1 MRRMLV
7 AVLVSFSVAG
17 LAGAPAVRGSAP
29 PALPSAT
36 PAATCAAPAFASPR
50 YHPLGAFAA
59 GLAAADFNGDGR
71 TDLAVTN
78 WGSDL
83 VGSGVSVL
91 LGDGAGGFGPA
102 TTTPIGALDP
112 SGPAVGDLDGDARAD
127 VVVAT
132 FDDESIAAGL
142 SVLLGDGAGSL
153 GPPSSFPVGPGIAP
167 TSVLVVDVDGD
178 DDLDAIV
185 SSVRDDATFGGTV
198 HVLKGDGMGGF
209 GPPADLPV
217 AIYPTDLAVDDF
229 DHDGRLDLAVVNFGE
244 EPPPGGIEIRL
255 GDGAGGFGPPVSSH
269 AVRFPY
275 GVAGGDFDEDGEVDL
290 AVVTADPTAGGSAQ
304 LLLGDGTG
312 RFGPPTAFP
321 TFFGAFALEPVDV
334 TGDGHLDLVVSGYYP
349 QGSFYLIGV
358 LLGDG
363 RGGLGAPAPFAVD
376 GLGPAVADF
385 DADGRRDVAVGGG
398 ELFTRGHAALLLSM
412 CGNVADLAVSLD
424 DSPDPVAMGQQ
435 VTYTLQVVN
444 EGPDAASATAGVTL
458 PPGVAFVSASAS
470 VGNCLSELP
479 PDRTARCALGDLDP
493 VPPGNARTVTVVARA
508 EEGGLKEVTGTA
520 VTSVL
525 DPDPANDAETE
536 TTRVTVLGGA
546 GLTIVGAPGGALL
559 TWRAGDLQAGYVVG
573 RIAGGVRTRF
583 PPEGML
589 PPETTSFV
597 DSTAVAGQI
606 NCYQVAPMTGEGT
619 GLGLSDVL
627 CIAPDTAAPPGTL
640 GDLRLRL
647 VPPGL
652 AELTWSPFGGQTLYV
667 LREYRA
673 GGPGQSLLE
682 GSATSASVAIPEPSC
697 YVLIP
702 VNETTPLG
710 NSAALC
716 GVPGAG
722 TLGGSSS
729 SPRELFSSLGRA
741 VAALPRGR

>member
-1 MRRMLV
+1 
-7 AVLVSFSVAG
+7 
-17 LAGAPAVRGSAP
+17 
-29 PALPSAT
+29 
-36 PAATCAAPAFASPR
+36 
-50 YHPLGAFAA
+50 
-59 GLAAADFNGDGR
+59 
-71 TDLAVTN
+71 
-78 WGSDL
+78 
-83 VGSGVSVL
+83 
-91 LGDGAGGFGPA
+91 
-102 TTTPIGALDP
+102 
-112 SGPAVGDLDGDARAD
+112 
-127 VVVAT
+127 
-132 FDDESIAAGL
+132 
-142 SVLLGDGAGSL
+142 
-153 GPPSSFPVGPGIAP
+153 
-167 TSVLVVDVDGD
+167 
-178 DDLDAIV
+178 
-185 SSVRDDATFGGTV
+185 
-198 HVLKGDGMGGF
+198 
-209 GPPADLPV
+209 
-217 AIYPTDLAVDDF
+217 
-229 DHDGRLDLAVVNFGE
+229 
-244 EPPPGGIEIRL
+244 
-255 GDGAGGFGPPVSSH
+255 
-269 AVRFPY
+269 
-275 GVAGGDFDEDGEVDL
+275 
-290 AVVTADPTAGGSAQ
+290 
-304 LLLGDGTG
+304 
-312 RFGPPTAFP
+312 
-321 TFFGAFALEPVDV
+321 
-334 TGDGHLDLVVSGYYP
+334 
-349 QGSFYLIGV
+349 
-358 LLGDG
+358 
-363 RGGLGAPAPFAVD
+363 
-376 GLGPAVADF
+376 
-385 DADGRRDVAVGGG
+385 
-398 ELFTRGHAALLLSM
+398 
-412 CGNVADLAVSLD
+412 
-424 DSPDPVAMGQQ
+424 
-435 VTYTLQVVN
+435 
-444 EGPDAASATAGVTL
+444 
-458 PPGVAFVSASAS
+458 
-470 VGNCLSELP
+470 
-479 PDRTARCALGDLDP
+479 
-493 VPPGNARTVTVVARA
+493 VVARA